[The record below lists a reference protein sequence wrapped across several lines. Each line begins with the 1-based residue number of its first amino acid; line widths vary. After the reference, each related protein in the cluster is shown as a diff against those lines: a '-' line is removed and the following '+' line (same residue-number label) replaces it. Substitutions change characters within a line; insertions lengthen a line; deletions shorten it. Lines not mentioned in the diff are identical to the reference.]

1 MEGCEVE
8 WVRGDRRAGAG
19 RQKASQ
25 LFHVMGGKEEEVLLR
40 EDQRSRWQKTC
51 RKRSLQM
58 QQHLTDAERGT
69 GGLFSVLTTKA

>member
-1 MEGCEVE
+1 
-8 WVRGDRRAGAG
+8 
-19 RQKASQ
+19 
-25 LFHVMGGKEEEVLLR
+25 MGGKEEEGLLR